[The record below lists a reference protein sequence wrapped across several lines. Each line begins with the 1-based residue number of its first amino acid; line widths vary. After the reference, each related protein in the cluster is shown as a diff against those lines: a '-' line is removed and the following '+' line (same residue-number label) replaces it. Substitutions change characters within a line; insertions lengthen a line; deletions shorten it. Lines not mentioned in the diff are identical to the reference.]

1 MRNLKFE
8 NKRNIK
14 NAAIVIGLFGTL
26 SFYGFNC
33 APPSFQVADDG
44 SASLVLSSNGIVPVD
59 DVGTSTLETK
69 TDLPFALLTAEQVF
83 FSMLN
88 VTDQQNFSNAI
99 RDEYAIRSGSFSV
112 IPDLKTVNGPMLLA
126 ITSLSGEVCN
136 GLVARE
142 QAIADVSQRKFF
154 GSVNFAQAIANL
166 NAAGYT
172 DVVTKLSNSFLGRAP
187 SSAELTIFNSFR
199 TDFTAAI
206 PAANIGQA
214 AQTRALVLSTCSALL
229 SSFEVFSY

>member
-8 NKRNIK
+8 TKRNLK

-44 SASLVLSSNGIVPVD
+44 GSLVLSSNGIVPVD
-59 DVGTSTLETK
+59 EVGGSPVLEPK
-69 TDLPFALLTAEQVF
+69 TDLPYALLTAEQVF
-83 FSMLN
+83 YSMLN
-88 VTDQQNFSNAI
+88 VTDQPNFSNTI
-99 RDEYAIRSGSFSV
+99 RDEYNIRSGSLSV
-112 IPDLKTVNGPMLLA
+112 LSDLKTVNGPMLLA
-126 ITSLSGEVCN
+126 ITSLAGEVCN

-166 NAAGYT
+166 NATGYT

-187 SSAELTIFNSFR
+187 SSAELTMFNGYR
-199 TDFTAAI
+199 TDFQAAI

-229 SSFEVFSY
+229 SSLDVFSY